1 MPDTT
6 GFTEFYYY
14 FLISDIY
21 KWTYFG
27 LRFPLFPRIRNG
39 KKKGSL
45 AKAMNEAL
53 EEWLKS
59 YNNDTPKENLKVLER
74 GIAMKKWEFNR
85 EDLHGR

>member
-1 MPDTT
+1 MGKTITVNLDEVIEK
-6 GFTEFYYY
+6 EFKEKVRLKY
-14 FLISDIY
+14 
-21 KWTYFG
+21 
-27 LRFPLFPRIRNG
+27 G

-59 YNNDTPKENLKVLER
+59 HNNDTLKENLKLLES
-74 GIAMKKWEFNR
+74 GIEMKKWEFNR

>member
-1 MPDTT
+1 MGKTITVNLDEVIEK
-6 GFTEFYYY
+6 EFKEKARLKY
-14 FLISDIY
+14 
-21 KWTYFG
+21 
-27 LRFPLFPRIRNG
+27 G

-59 YNNDTPKENLKVLER
+59 HNNDTLKENLKVLES
-74 GIAMKKWEFNR
+74 GIEMKKWEFNR